1 MKGLVRISDF
11 WGTASKSKS
20 PKMLALK
27 ILAVVGWIESQ
38 MLECPLVLAGINSW
52 PLCLCC
58 PFKPPPC
65 VQTCACTP
73 LRPLHLQ
80 RRKFDW
86 TPAQASTDS
95 PSLSA
100 DLAHERLWQLARWA
114 EFQTPPTPLLFPVPF
129 FYPLKNSL
137 LSSVGMPP
145 RRVQQQSWRQCSCV
159 MRALR
164 LPHLAQQHCC
174 YNKLFEHLETNEI
187 PVCNIIECNETWH
200 TRWSFFFK
208 VFKG

>member
-1 MKGLVRISDF
+1 MNGLVRISDF

-52 PLCLCC
+52 PPCLCC

-65 VQTCACTP
+65 IQTCACTP

-86 TPAQASTDS
+86 TPAQTSTDS

-129 FYPLKNSL
+129 FLPPKKVPALKRRHAAKTGTTTIMASVLMCNACAATASFGTAAL
-137 LSSVGMPP
+137 LLQQIIRTSWNQWDP
-145 RRVQQQSWRQCSCV
+145 R
-159 MRALR
+159 L
-164 LPHLAQQHCC
+164 QH
-174 YNKLFEHLETNEI
+174 Y
-187 PVCNIIECNETWH
+187 WM
-200 TRWSFFFK
+200 
-208 VFKG
+208 